1 MIREKTKQV
10 IILQI
15 LQILKKGK
23 ICRTAIKN
31 IKTTSLLTA

>member
-15 LQILKKGK
+15 LKKEK